1 MTIAAV
7 PEPLPKSQSFTVVSS
22 SGRLSVSGIPLMDDA
37 GDIMAVT
44 DTNRA
49 SRDLRRPG

>member
-22 SGRLSVSGIPLMDDA
+22 GRLSVSGIALMDDA